1 MAAFLTDDWF
11 ATVENFISKEPSS
24 EIFISWKQPYSA
36 GWKNDKN
43 SGGGLVKY
51 YGVHYLAM
59 IEVLKPH
66 LISIKYT
73 VTDETFRITCISLL
87 NSTFILEVEISS
99 RPSFVINQG
108 SFIHCTQMSPFGES
122 QKTGAP
128 DTRIPVLEKY
138 IDSVI
143 SDGRHYNFHLI
154 ERNIQLELL
163 NFE

>member
-1 MAAFLTDDWF
+1 MFLYTHWF
-11 ATVENFISKEPSS
+11 ATIENLISKEPSS
-24 EIFISWKQPYSA
+24 EIFISWKQPYSS

-51 YGVHYLAM
+51 FGVHYLAM

-66 LISIKYT
+66 LKSIEYT
-73 VTDETFRITCISLL
+73 VTDESFRITCISLL

-99 RPSFVINQG
+99 RPSFVISQG
-108 SFIHCTQMSPFGES
+108 SVIHYTQMSPFGES

-143 SDGRHYNFHLI
+143 SDSQHYNFQLI

-163 NFE
+163 NLE